1 MAATW
6 AIKITVTSIGSKLVT
21 VEGVRTDG
29 EDIRTYILPS
39 VNVDTFGTTLA
50 AVKLKVVTALHDEHL
65 AAIAEETQI
74 SDMISGWEA
83 AVKADLDQ
91 IELDLA

>member
-6 AIKITVTSIGSKLVT
+6 AIKITVTSIGSELVT
-21 VEGVRTDG
+21 VEGIRTDG
-29 EDIRTYILPS
+29 EDVRTYNMSGVS
-39 VNVDTFGTTLA
+39 VNTYGTTLA
-50 AVKLKVVTALHDEHL
+50 AIKLKVVTALHDL
-65 AAIAEETQI
+65 YLEEITRESSI
-74 SDMISGWEA
+74 SDMVGGWEA